1 MLAEA
6 RGFMFDLD
14 GTLVQR
20 SRDGLAALP
29 GAAEVIAAVRRTGRP
44 LVVFTNASHV
54 APATIARELAEA
66 GLEVRDDEVI
76 TPVCSALRHLAA
88 RLPDRAVVVLG
99 SEDTRRRMADA
110 GVDVLADGDGADPGA
125 VFVAHVDE
133 AVLAVLE
140 RAARAVQRGAAFLT
154 ANYAAAYAG
163 RDGPIF
169 SRGAM
174 VTAAI
179 AKAAGRRPTVVGKP
193 SRAALREV
201 TARLG
206 VAAASIAVIGDDIGM
221 DIALGRIGGST
232 TVLVRSGISGG
243 TPDPGGRNG
252 PDLVVDGISD
262 LIPLLG

>member
-29 GAAEVIAAVRRTGRP
+29 GAAEVIAAVRRSGRP

-154 ANYAAAYAG
+154 ANYAAA
-163 RDGPIF
+163 
-169 SRGAM
+169 
-174 VTAAI
+174 
-179 AKAAGRRPTVVGKP
+179 
-193 SRAALREV
+193 
-201 TARLG
+201 
-206 VAAASIAVIGDDIGM
+206 
-221 DIALGRIGGST
+221 
-232 TVLVRSGISGG
+232 
-243 TPDPGGRNG
+243 
-252 PDLVVDGISD
+252 
-262 LIPLLG
+262 

>member
-1 MLAEA
+1 VLAEA

-20 SRDGLAALP
+20 SRDGLIALP
-29 GAAEVIAAVRRTGRP
+29 GAAEVIAAVRRSGRP

-54 APATIARELAEA
+54 APAEIARELAQA
-66 GLEVRDDEVI
+66 GLELRDDEVI
-76 TPVCSALRHLAA
+76 TPVCSAMRYLAG

-110 GVDVLADGDGADPGA
+110 GVVVLADADGADPGA

-133 AVLAVLE
+133 AVLE

-201 TARLG
+201 TSRLG

-232 TVLVRSGISGG
+232 TVLVRSGISAG
-243 TPDPGGRNG
+243 TPDPGGRKG
-252 PDLVVDGISD
+252 PDLVIDGISD
-262 LIPLLG
+262 LISMLG